1 MEGERAAS
9 PDPGSWSQVAA
20 SVVCSL
26 PHFSLGHCF
35 MKVQCA
41 SISGALS
48 MFFFFLL
55 LLLRLLDLLSW
66 QPVLHPPTHAEGGVK
81 GQDRPSLS
89 IGVSGP

>member
-1 MEGERAAS
+1 MEGECAGS
-9 PDPGSWSQVAA
+9 PDPGSWSQVVA

-26 PHFSLGHCF
+26 PHFCLGHCF
-35 MKVQCA
+35 MKVQYA

-48 MFFFFLL
+48 IFFFFF

-81 GQDRPSLS
+81 GRDRPGLS
-89 IGVSGP
+89 VGVPGP